1 MKQFETI
8 IVGGGASGLMCAIF
22 ASEKGKKVCVLE
34 ADVKVGKKIL
44 VSGNG
49 RCNFSNKFFTQT
61 SYNQNID
68 KFLNRFNTNNVVEFF
83 DSIGLTSS
91 ADEEGRLYPTSNL
104 SSSVL
109 DVMLN
114 KLINNNVE
122 ILTQTKVE
130 SIIKNNNGYLLQTT
144 NGQFGCKNVVIAC
157 GNTVTSKM
165 FSELNLDFVELTKS
179 LCALK
184 VSNKVNELNGI
195 RLSNVKVSINV
206 NDFSYSEVG
215 ELLFKDQGLSGI
227 CIMNLSALLA
237 RQKQHKAQVVVNM
250 LPDLTQL
257 QLIKTL
263 KSRQQNLKNL
273 VASKFFVGWFHKNVG
288 YELLKRANISNEKSV
303 AAFTDADINNL
314 AQVMQNLTFNVVGVY
329 DNNQVYSGGVKLT
342 ELDNNLQSLKHKNFY
357 VCGEAC
363 NVDGLCGGYNLQWAW
378 TSGKI
383 VGETIAND

>member
-1 MKQFETI
+1 
-8 IVGGGASGLMCAIF
+8 
-22 ASEKGKKVCVLE
+22 
-34 ADVKVGKKIL
+34 
-44 VSGNG
+44 
-49 RCNFSNKFFTQT
+49 
-61 SYNQNID
+61 
-68 KFLNRFNTNNVVEFF
+68 
-83 DSIGLTSS
+83 
-91 ADEEGRLYPTSNL
+91 
-104 SSSVL
+104 
-109 DVMLN
+109 
-114 KLINNNVE
+114 
-122 ILTQTKVE
+122 
-130 SIIKNNNGYLLQTT
+130 
-144 NGQFGCKNVVIAC
+144 
-157 GNTVTSKM
+157 
-165 FSELNLDFVELTKS
+165 
-179 LCALK
+179 
-184 VSNKVNELNGI
+184 
-195 RLSNVKVSINV
+195 
-206 NDFSYSEVG
+206 
-215 ELLFKDQGLSGI
+215 
-227 CIMNLSALLA
+227 MNLSALLA

-263 KSRQQNLKNL
+263 KSRKQNLKNL

>member
-1 MKQFETI
+1 MFEARINKTLKKSLDNATNENIELYGDEESYI
-8 IVGGGASGLMCAIF
+8 ICINNDNNQIWIWTKNKL
-22 ASEKGKKVCVLE
+22 
-34 ADVKVGKKIL
+34 DKKIEEYQD
-44 VSGNG
+44 
-49 RCNFSNKFFTQT
+49 K
-61 SYNQNID
+61 D

-130 SIIKNNNGYLLQTT
+130 SIIKNNNGYLLETT

-157 GNTVTSKM
+157 GNAVTSKM

-263 KSRQQNLKNL
+263 KSRKQNLKNL

-303 AAFTDADINNL
+303 AEFTDADINNL